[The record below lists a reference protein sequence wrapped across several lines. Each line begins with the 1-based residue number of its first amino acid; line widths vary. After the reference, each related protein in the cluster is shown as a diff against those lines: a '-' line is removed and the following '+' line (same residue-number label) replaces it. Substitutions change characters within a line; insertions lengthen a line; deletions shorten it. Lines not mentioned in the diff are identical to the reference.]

1 MNSSEKFNKN
11 IEKLYKAYPILKDID
26 INREIIEKNIVFK
39 ELFSDEYLKTSG
51 ENCAGFLFVIN
62 GVIKIQ
68 KMSEDGNETNLYNI
82 ESGELCH
89 EALSCFINF
98 KSLNIEGRA
107 IKDSLI
113 ALLSPEVVNKY
124 LLCDVRFMQVI
135 YKDLYVKFREVIEN
149 KEARIHESLE
159 KRLIKLLLSRNINII
174 YATHNEIAFELDSSR
189 EVISRKLKELEKK
202 GYLEISRGKIKI
214 IKDLKNI

>member
-1 MNSSEKFNKN
+1 LNSSEKFNKN